1 MVQPPEGRLAK
12 GNEVGAKFAPHP
24 HQSEFL
30 AWQIE
35 GAFRNGLAG
44 TVVFSYTDD
53 WFRGGM
59 QIEDWAF
66 GLTTRDRR
74 PKESFAAVQKQY
86 RLAPHFPLLR
96 RARVSV
102 VVATYNGARTLNAC
116 LDSLQRLNYPDYEII
131 LVDDGSTDRTPE
143 IAKKFPSVRYVRQEN
158 LGLSAAR
165 NAGIAAATGEI
176 VAFTDDDCLV
186 DPSWLA
192 RMVDAFDASERPGFV
207 TGQVRSDVEDRRRA
221 WLAVSVTDH
230 VAPRALRR
238 GDDPRRFGHGA
249 NMGWRRDVLEQIG
262 GFDDFLGVGSPL
274 RAAEDVDAWWRAL
287 EAGETGWYT
296 PDAVVVHRQWRG
308 RREMLRSYYG
318 YGIGAG
324 ALAVKRY
331 RMAGDGASGRR
342 TLAHALLVEDGPL
355 RAARSLRRG
364 HEMAALADTLL
375 FLGAQRGASRAWR
388 MSVAHGHFREVPDA
402 GP

>member
-1 MVQPPEGRLAK
+1 MVDSASSDPDVARVARQA
-12 GNEVGAKFAPHP
+12 GADVVRCALP
-24 HQSEFL
+24 
-30 AWQIE
+30 
-35 GAFRNGLAG
+35 GLG
-44 TVVFSYTDD
+44 
-53 WFRGGM
+53 
-59 QIEDWAF
+59 
-66 GLTTRDRR
+66 
-74 PKESFAAVQKQY
+74 
-86 RLAPHFPLLR
+86 
-96 RARVSV
+96 RAR
-102 VVATYNGARTLNAC
+102 
-116 LDSLQRLNYPDYEII
+116 
-131 LVDDGSTDRTPE
+131 
-143 IAKKFPSVRYVRQEN
+143 N
-158 LGLSAAR
+158 LGLR
-165 NAGIAAATGEI
+165 VVDEEI

-221 WLAVSVTDH
+221 WLAVSVTDD